1 MVRAAL
7 EAEGYEVREGAE
19 RAGRP
24 RWEAAPV
31 DFVISDLYMPTMDG
45 LTPRR
50 LWPRSP
56 CCRGDARTV
65 GGLPSARL
73 ILLGLDELKTAGEGR
88 GRQSA
93 ALKYFASGWWKT
105 SADTDASG
113 SIMKPS
119 VSVTPIRSS
128 GRSSRQSVA

>member
-1 MVRAAL
+1 MSIKILAVDDSASMRQMVRAAL
-7 EAEGYEVREGAE
+7 EAGGDEVREAQNSQD
-19 RAGRP
+19 ALD
-24 RWEAAPV
+24 A
-31 DFVISDLYMPTMDG
+31 
-45 LTPRR
+45 RR
-50 LWPRSP
+50 LIS
-56 CCRGDARTV
+56 
-65 GGLPSARL
+65 
-73 ILLGLDELKTAGEGR
+73 LGLDELKTAGEGR